1 MATQGMTWENS
12 MGNSGCEFLE
22 LAQRAE
28 STLLFSTGVVPWVTA
43 GLGQLESIFLP
54 GKRGFA
60 ELVSSENGGADQRST
75 FNSIR
80 KRDLW
85 KAKLRKQYLGF
96 KFPEDITVSTT
107 EHVDF
112 WSSQLILQVIQE
124 N

>member
-60 ELVSSENGGADQRST
+60 ELVSSEN
-75 FNSIR
+75 
-80 KRDLW
+80 
-85 KAKLRKQYLGF
+85 AKLRKQYLGF

-112 WSSQLILQVIQE
+112 WSSQLILQVMVCTTLALRFVVKE
-124 N
+124 ERPPA